1 MTHTP
6 AGRPGPS
13 DFLTA
18 LDQRLTEAA
27 TVLLETDDLDLSN
40 SSRPG
45 TLSGRLLPQLIA
57 LCTEP
62 QRQDARWLV
71 LTAAF
76 GAFPTTDQ
84 LMDFGRTLELAPSE
98 HTESALLAQV
108 ISDSGRGRVDLPMTI
123 VADATVLDVDF
134 CARYDTHTGIH
145 RVVRETMPRWRAGH
159 AVTAVAWIDQ
169 YSAFRTLAPREVS
182 RVFAHAGDTSG
193 DLAAAESAYR
203 PQLVVPWRSILVL
216 ADVPNPLASGQLA
229 ALAKFSG
236 NTLSM
241 IGYDMIPITSAEM
254 RPVADSNAF
263 AQYLVVVK
271 HAHRVAGISRSA
283 SAEFAGFTRSLMAQ
297 GLSGPEVRE
306 VLLAGEVPRATG
318 SGSRQHGDRPV
329 MLCVGS
335 QEPHKNQ
342 RTALHAAERLWR
354 EGLEFELRLV
364 GGPGWSDAVLR
375 PAIEDLV
382 KAGRSISP
390 LGRVSDAQLLDEMRS
405 ADFVFFASLHE
416 GYGLPV
422 AEALACGTPVITS
435 NFGSQL
441 EIAELGGCLVV
452 DPRNDD
458 EVTGAVRRLLTM
470 PDELQRLR
478 AEAVARPV
486 RTWDEYASDLWAFLG
501 TKDEVA

>member
-1 MTHTP
+1 MTRTATGQP
-6 AGRPGPS
+6 APS
-13 DFLTA
+13 DLLSA
-18 LDQRLTEAA
+18 LDQRLAEAA
-27 TVLLETDDLDLSN
+27 TVLLGADLADRSEVR
-40 SSRPG
+40 RPG
-45 TLSGRLLPQLIA
+45 TMSGRLLPQLIS
-57 LCTEP
+57 LCTDP

-84 LMDFGRTLELAPSE
+84 LIEFGRSLELSPIGNA
-98 HTESALLAQV
+98 ESALLAQV

-123 VADATVLDVDF
+123 VDCGTVLDVDF

-145 RVVRETMPRWRAGH
+145 RVVRETMPRWSAQH
-159 AVTAVAWIDQ
+159 TVTGVAWIDQ
-169 YSAFRTLAPREVS
+169 YSAFRTLAPREVG
-182 RVFAHAGDTSG
+182 RVFAHDRTSSG
-193 DLAAAESAYR
+193 DLSAAESAYSPR
-203 PQLVVPWRSILVL
+203 LVVPWRSVLVL
-216 ADVPNPLASGQLA
+216 AEVPNPDASSHLA
-229 ALAKFSG
+229 ALGRFSG

-241 IGYDMIPITSAEM
+241 VGHDMIPITSAEM
-254 RPVADSNAF
+254 RPPADTNAF
-263 AQYLVVVK
+263 AQYLSVVK
-271 HAHRVAGISRSA
+271 HAHRVAGVSRSA
-283 SAEFAGFTRSLMAQ
+283 AAEFAGFTHSLMAQ
-297 GLSGPEVRE
+297 GLNGPEVRA
-306 VLLAGEVPRATG
+306 VLLAGEALRATG
-318 SGSRQHGDRPV
+318 PTSSHRRDRPV
-329 MLCVGS
+329 MLCVGG

-342 RTALHAAERLWR
+342 RAALHAAERLWR

-375 PAIEDLV
+375 PAIENLV
-382 KAGRSISP
+382 DAGRSITV
-390 LGRVSDAQLLDEMRS
+390 LGRVSDSQLVDEMQT

-441 EIAELGGCLVV
+441 EIAGLGGCLVV

-458 EVTGAVRRLLTM
+458 DVTSAVRRLLTK
-470 PDELQRLR
+470 PAELERLR

-501 TKDEVA
+501 AKNDVV